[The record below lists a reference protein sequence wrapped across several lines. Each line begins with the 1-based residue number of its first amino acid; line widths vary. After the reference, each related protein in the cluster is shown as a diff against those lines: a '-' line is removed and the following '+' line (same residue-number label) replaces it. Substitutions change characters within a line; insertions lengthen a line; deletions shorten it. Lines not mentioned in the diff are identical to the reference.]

1 MAEPGGISSKLG
13 TQYERRYAIWQLVRL
28 VTDQI
33 VSLKWEPASGDSG
46 GADIDLVLP
55 DGTTE
60 HVQLKRQ
67 NRAYDKWSP
76 ASLEQEKVLS
86 AAATCVDAS
95 DQARFRFAS
104 SLPVPHLRDICDEL
118 KRHEGPD
125 SQFIADRI
133 SALHERRK
141 FFNELLQKWGLQ
153 KGIDADETLAIRR
166 LRAMRFEVIES
177 GDSERERIGLLVQA
191 AFDGDPAAVTSL
203 LEGYL
208 ERHLGKTIRAQ
219 PILDYLAQHGHR
231 PRDLRRDPQL
241 RTTVGALR
249 DDFVAS
255 LKERLVAQTWIPR
268 SQVEDVA
275 SQITGENPPRLV
287 LVHGKAGTGKSG
299 VLLGIVEKL
308 KAAGVLSLPLSLSA
322 HPMDGDARRYGES
335 IGLKATPAAALRAV
349 AHDGRAVLVI
359 DQLDALRL
367 TTSGATAAWRQCA
380 SMLREAVLDPKTV
393 VVVACRT
400 FDLEHDANIM
410 RWRET
415 VQQAHPGKVS
425 VVDIGTLSD
434 SDIQPLL
441 QSVGVAHSSLPQ
453 RLQSLLRH
461 PGTLDA
467 WCTLAR
473 KGDVRRDLASQT
485 QLLAALID
493 TYRTEAAQEPG
504 VADADVHRAINV
516 AREAME
522 QSGKLSVPEVAFD
535 ACRAAMR
542 ACCSVGLFVK
552 VGGAVAFPHQSYFDY
567 LVARVSLT
575 ESGGDSESIVAWV
588 KKGQGLERRDQLR
601 QLLFLLH
608 DQNPA
613 TGAAVS
619 RKMILNPGVRFHLKH
634 LVLGVLKEVDPI
646 SADLR
651 ALVVELLGQDAWR
664 DHIVNRVLWQS
675 KPWFQALHAGGV
687 WGRLLATLAGD
698 ERAMWMRA
706 ILMQMEASPEEVDGL
721 LTPVI
726 EEADGVDLL
735 GGLLGWWDPSEDSPR
750 VAEIRDEQIRAG
762 KWAVHDA
769 MLDKVAQHD
778 PHRLIRLIDCI
789 IRGLL
794 RKSLLASAS
803 DTDERIASLRES
815 SLEKHV
821 PAAIRSHAA
830 IAYPVFARLVLL
842 CERLKE
848 RCVPDA
854 QTTDDFTSRRMR
866 FSSFYDDLAGA
877 VRQMAAHAVVGL
889 AETDPEYLKS
899 VLDSSQIVKSPSL
912 SVAVALGLGQCPSAV
927 SDEALAWLFADES
940 RLSLRDG
947 YDRDRHGLAAGII
960 RQHTGACSHESMMQ
974 LEASLLGL
982 YPDEEKKYY
991 RYLLQ
996 NDLSKGVFGHNIA
1009 GRFVPLI
1016 NPIGGTQHLL
1026 LSAIRED
1033 RRSALVIERISA
1045 WDAKFGGPAKERP
1058 GFESS
1063 GGMVGSPIPDEHLD
1077 KVSDQQWLKMIKR
1090 DWGTRPRRWKQM
1102 GPDRIGESSHEHFA
1116 NNFGAVAKRQTPR
1129 CVLLARRFPSET
1141 PAVYFARLCDAL
1153 ADKDCDLESCDSEG
1167 IESLL
1172 DRARTM
1178 DDRYLVIAA
1187 CRVIERHP
1195 QYNWSELAWHLL
1207 DHASSHEDPKVEEFS
1222 VQSGVG
1228 NEMRPDVE
1236 TTSLNCV
1243 RGVAAGALASLAWG
1257 DNDRCAKAM
1266 PLAQKLAADPHPA
1279 VRIAAAELAVAAYSV
1294 QPQLGIALLRT
1305 IIDTADDRVLA
1316 GRWLN
1321 RLIGYVR
1328 WCDREPGWTRG
1339 QARGRNRLLRHW
1351 KLRRWR
1357 RQSVLPDLF
1366 ARMVGSSIESVSQRG
1381 AHWVA
1386 VERLQYGT
1394 SKAAWRLALQG
1405 SAVLRKAVAETL
1417 GQLVTDE
1424 ASDSQSAES
1433 HLIKLFD
1440 DPDKTVRAAA
1450 SNVFRRDE
1458 VLDSSVGQ
1466 RLATAFVRSAAFI
1479 DNSED
1484 LIWPL
1489 SREAVDLLA
1498 YTEVVLASA
1507 DRLASELA
1515 EESRSMQHRLGMA
1528 GREQSS
1534 LLLRLYDSA
1543 IKADDPELASQC
1555 LDRWDYLLERRVGQ
1569 AETHLEALTT

>member
-1 MAEPGGISSKLG
+1 MAEPGGIASKLG
-13 TQYERRYAIWQLVRL
+13 TQYERRFAIWHLVRL

-33 VSLKWEPASGDSG
+33 LSLKWEPASGDSG

-55 DGTTE
+55 DGKTE

-67 NRAYDKWSP
+67 NRACDKWSP
-76 ASLEQEKVLS
+76 ASLEQENVLS
-86 AAATCVDAS
+86 AAATYVDAS
-95 DQARFRFAS
+95 ENARFRFAS
-104 SLPVPHLRDICDEL
+104 SLPVPHLKDICDDL
-118 KRHEGPD
+118 TRHEGPD
-125 SQFIADRI
+125 SQFIAERINALKDRG
-133 SALHERRK
+133 K
-141 FFNELLQKWGLQ
+141 CFKELLQKWGLQ
-153 KGIDADETLAIRR
+153 HGVDVDEALALRR
-166 LRAMRFEVIES
+166 LRVMRFEVVES
-177 GDSERERIGLLVQA
+177 GDSERERIGLLIQNT
-191 AFDGDPAAVTSL
+191 FDGDPVTVTAL

-208 ERHLGKTIRAQ
+208 ERHLGKTITAQ
-219 PILDYLAQHGHR
+219 PLLDYLAQHGHR

-241 RTTVGALR
+241 RTTVGTLR
-249 DDFVAS
+249 DDFIVS
-255 LKERLVAQTWIPR
+255 LRERLVAQTWIPR
-268 SQVEDVA
+268 SQVEDIA
-275 SQITGENPPRLV
+275 SQIIGEDPPRLV

-299 VLLGIVEKL
+299 VLLGISEKL
-308 KAAGVLSLPLSLSA
+308 KAAGVPSLPLSLSA
-322 HPMDGDARRYGES
+322 RPMDGDARRYGES

-367 TTSGATAAWRQCA
+367 TTSGATAAWQQCA
-380 SMLREAVLDPKTV
+380 SMLREAVHDPMTV

-410 RWRET
+410 RWRGT
-415 VQQAHPGKVS
+415 VERAHPGRVS
-425 VVDIGTLSD
+425 TVDVGTLSE
-434 SDIQPLL
+434 SDIRPLL
-441 QSVGVAHSSLPQ
+441 QSVGVDYGSLPP
-453 RLQSLLRH
+453 RLQSLLHH
-461 PGTLDA
+461 PGTLEA
-467 WCTLAR
+467 WYTLAR

-485 QLLAALID
+485 QLIAALIG
-493 TYRTEAAQEPG
+493 TYRIEAAAVPG
-504 VADADVHRAINV
+504 VADADVHRAITL
-516 AREAME
+516 ARKTME

-535 ACRAAMR
+535 TCQAAMH

-552 VGGAVAFPHQSYFDY
+552 VGGAIGFPHQSYFDY
-567 LVARVSLT
+567 LVARASLT

-588 KKGQGLERRDQLR
+588 KQGQGLERRDQLR

-608 DQNPA
+608 DQDA
-613 TGAAVS
+613 GTGAVVS
-619 RKMILNPGVRFHLKH
+619 REMILDSSVRFHLKH

-646 SADLR
+646 SADHR
-651 ALVVELLGQDAWR
+651 AMVVELLGQDAWR
-664 DHIVNRVLWQS
+664 DHIVNRVLRRS
-675 KPWFQALHAGGV
+675 KPWFQALYADGV
-687 WGRLLATLAGD
+687 WSRLLAASAD
-698 ERAMWMRA
+698 EERTMWMHT
-706 ILMQMEASPEEVDGL
+706 ILMLMDSCPEEVDGL
-721 LTPVI
+721 LSPI
-726 EEADGVDLL
+726 IDGPDGVDLL
-735 GGLLGWWDPSEDSPR
+735 SRSLGWSDPLEDSPR

-762 KWAVHDA
+762 NWAVHDV

-778 PHRLIRLIDCI
+778 PQRLIRVIDCM

-830 IAYPVFARLVLL
+830 TAYPVFARLVLL

-854 QTTDDFTSRRMR
+854 QTIDDITSRRMR

-877 VRQMAAHAVVGL
+877 VRHMAAYAVAGL
-889 AETDPEYLKS
+889 AVTDPEFLKK
-899 VLDSSQIVKSPSL
+899 VLHSSQVAKSTSL
-912 SVAVALGLGQCPSAV
+912 SIAVALGLGECATTV
-927 SDEALAWLFADES
+927 SDEALAWLFADNS
-940 RLSLRDG
+940 RLSLRDQ
-947 YDRDRHGLAAGII
+947 YDRDRHGLAADII
-960 RQHTGACSHESMMQ
+960 RKHSGACSQESMMQ
-974 LEASLLGL
+974 LEASLMGL
-982 YPDEEKKYY
+982 YPDEEKEYY

-996 NDLSKGVFGHNIA
+996 DDFSKGVFGHNVA

-1033 RRSALVIERISA
+1033 KRSALVIERISA

-1063 GGMVGSPIPDEHLD
+1063 GGMVGSPIPVEHLD

-1102 GPDRIGESSHEHFA
+1102 GPDRVGESSHEHFA

-1129 CVLLARRFPSET
+1129 CVLLARRFPRET

-1167 IESLL
+1167 IEILL

-1178 DDRYLVIAA
+1178 DDRHLVIAA
-1187 CRVIERHP
+1187 CRVIEHHP
-1195 QYNWSELAWHLL
+1195 QYNWTEPAWQLL
-1207 DHASSHEDPKVEEFS
+1207 DHAASHEDPKVEEFS
-1222 VQSGVG
+1222 VHSGVG

-1257 DNDRCAKAM
+1257 DQNRCEKAM
-1266 PLAQKLAADPHPA
+1266 PLAQTLAADPHPA

-1294 QPQLGIALLRT
+1294 QPQLGIVLLRT

-1321 RLIGYVR
+1321 RLVGYVR

-1351 KLRRWR
+1351 KLSQWR
-1357 RQSVLPDLF
+1357 RQSVLPNLF
-1366 ARMVGSSIESVSQRG
+1366 ARMVGSSIVSVSQQG

-1386 VERLQYGT
+1386 AERLQFGT
-1394 SKAAWRLALQG
+1394 SKGAWRLSFQG
-1405 SAVLRKAVAETL
+1405 SAVLRKAIAESL
-1417 GQLVTDE
+1417 GQLVMDE
-1424 ASDSQSAES
+1424 ASDGQSAETY
-1433 HLIKLFD
+1433 LIKLFD
-1440 DPDKTVRAAA
+1440 DPEEAVRAAA

-1515 EESRSMQHRLGMA
+1515 EESRSMQRRLGMA

-1534 LLLRLYDSA
+1534 LLLRLYDAA
-1543 IKADDPELASQC
+1543 IKADDPELASSC
-1555 LDRWDYLLERRVGQ
+1555 LDRWDALLERRVGQ
-1569 AETHLEALTT
+1569 AEVHLEALSK